1 MTPSDLRQSVNS
13 CTLGGHSQ
21 GTALGYNG
29 GVAKKESRIKTVR
42 RVARRRGYRVSLSRV
57 RDPLATGYQR
67 WTVTGPG
74 GGRIS
79 PEGGWALEQ
88 VERWLGRQEQT

>member
-1 MTPSDLRQSVNS
+1 M
-13 CTLGGHSQ
+13 
-21 GTALGYNG
+21 
-29 GVAKKESRIKTVR
+29 R

-57 RDPLATGYQR
+57 RDPLATGYGR
-67 WTVTGPG
+67 WTVTGPE

-88 VERWLGRQEQT
+88 VERWLGRMGKEAADAKAHQAR